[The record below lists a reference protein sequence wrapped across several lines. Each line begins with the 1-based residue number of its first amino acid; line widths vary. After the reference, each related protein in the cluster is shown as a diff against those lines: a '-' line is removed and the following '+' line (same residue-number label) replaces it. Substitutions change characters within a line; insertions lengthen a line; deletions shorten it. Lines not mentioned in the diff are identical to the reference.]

1 MMGRNTI
8 RFDAVMIGFFV
19 GITVASVVVQIVG
32 AMQ

>member
-1 MMGRNTI
+1 MRQHVT

-19 GITVASVVVQIVG
+19 GLTVASVVVQIVG